1 VDDHTVRGA
10 GGRQYGTSEKD
21 KQTLTGENNTS
32 TARLGTVEECSFKL
46 AGSSEFARIDNN
58 GNTLTE
64 VNSSGTTRFTWDF
77 ENRLTSVTLPGT
89 GGTVSFKYDPFG
101 RRIYKSSSA
110 GTSIFAYDQGNV
122 VEEVN
127 ATGAVVARYADTPHI
142 DDPLAMLRSSTTSYY
157 ETDGLGTVTSL
168 SNATGA
174 LAQTYTLDSFGNQ
187 TASSGSL
194 TNPFKFTGRDFDTGT
209 SLYYYRARYYDP
221 KPGRFLSE
229 DPLGFGQGVNFY
241 AYVANNPVNF
251 VDPTGLAKCCP
262 TKEQD
267 DIQKGADNARRRLD
281 QLRDFGTAVLPTDTA
296 ANIGAMTG
304 CTSRSAILPNG
315 QRVPLG
321 TDYPIQINVD
331 PKKHPCDY
339 DCTLK
344 HEQVHQRMCN
354 ALGATKFG
362 ALSERQ
368 IETPAYMVE
377 LGCYLNLQINNKLG
391 PYK

>member
-1 VDDHTVRGA
+1 V
-10 GGRQYGTSEKD
+10 
-21 KQTLTGENNTS
+21 
-32 TARLGTVEECSFKL
+32 
-46 AGSSEFARIDNN
+46 AGSNTTSFA
-58 GNTLTE
+58 
-64 VNSSGTTRFTWDF
+64 WDF
-77 ENRLTSVTLPGT
+77 ENRLTSVTLPGS

-101 RRIYKSSSA
+101 RRIYKSSSS

-122 VEEVN
+122 IEEVN
-127 ATGAVVARYADTPHI
+127 GSGAVVARYADTLHI
-142 DDPLAMLRSSTTSYY
+142 DDPLAMVRSSATSYY

-168 SNATGA
+168 SNSAGS
-174 LAQTYTLDSFGNQ
+174 LAQTYTFDAFGKQ

-194 TNPFKFTGRDFDTGT
+194 TNPFKFTGREFDTET

-221 KPGRFLSE
+221 QPGRFLSE

-241 AYVANNPVNF
+241 AYVANNPINLI
-251 VDPTGLAKCCP
+251 DPTGLAQCCP

-267 DIQKGADNARRRLD
+267 DIQKGADNAQRRLD
-281 QLRDFGTAVLPTDTA
+281 NLFQFGTAVLPTDTA

-304 CTSRSAILPNG
+304 CTSRTAILPNG

-331 PKKHPCDY
+331 PKKHPCNY

-344 HEQVHQRMCN
+344 HELVHARMCK

-368 IETPAYMVE
+368 IEIPAYMVE
-377 LGCYLNLQINNKLG
+377 LGCYLKLQMDNKLG

>member
-1 VDDHTVRGA
+1 V
-10 GGRQYGTSEKD
+10 
-21 KQTLTGENNTS
+21 
-32 TARLGTVEECSFKL
+32 
-46 AGSSEFARIDNN
+46 
-58 GNTLTE
+58 
-64 VNSSGTTRFTWDF
+64 
-77 ENRLTSVTLPGT
+77 
-89 GGTVSFKYDPFG
+89 
-101 RRIYKSSSA
+101 
-110 GTSIFAYDQGNV
+110 
-122 VEEVN
+122 
-127 ATGAVVARYADTPHI
+127 
-142 DDPLAMLRSSTTSYY
+142 
-157 ETDGLGTVTSL
+157 
-168 SNATGA
+168 
-174 LAQTYTLDSFGNQ
+174 
-187 TASSGSL
+187 
-194 TNPFKFTGRDFDTGT
+194 TNPFQYTGRELDTET
-209 SLYYYRARYYDP
+209 SLYYYRARYYDSQ
-221 KPGRFLSE
+221 PGRFLNG

-241 AYVANNPVNF
+241 AYVANNPITWI
-251 VDPTGLAKCCP
+251 DPTGLAKCCP

-267 DIQKGADNARRRLD
+267 DIQKGADNARTRLD
-281 QLRDFGTAVLPTDTA
+281 QLRDFGTSVLPTDTA

-377 LGCYLNLQINNKLG
+377 LGCYLNLQMNNKLG